1 MRDTGVLRAA
11 FDGVTG
17 VVMDLSAPLM
27 DAVGLGPIARYFFK
41 SELFYALTV
50 FGLLWNTLLQ
60 ILVYFN
66 QRADTAVEASC
77 TVGIYL

>member
-1 MRDTGVLRAA
+1 MVRDTGLLRAA

-41 SELFYALTV
+41 SELFSAMTV
-50 FGLLWNTLLQ
+50 FGLLWNILLSFP
-60 ILVYFN
+60 VYFN
-66 QRADTAVEASC
+66 QRP
-77 TVGIYL
+77 IF